1 MKRPLERITITAL
14 AIAGALT
21 YLAAGPACAHTYPD
35 RMIKIVVPFTPGGPV
50 DLVAR
55 LVAQRMGPALGQ
67 NVVIENRPGGAG
79 VIGAK
84 TVANAEPDGY
94 TLLFGNVSTLAV
106 IPAVTRNRDYDPA
119 RHFAPV
125 AKVSDSPELLV
136 VDPALP
142 VYSVSEFIAYAK
154 AHPGTLN
161 YGSSGYG
168 NATHLSAEWFKS
180 KTGVDIVHV
189 PYKGLSDTLTGLIG
203 GQVIMAFG
211 AIEGVLPLVQQG
223 KLRPLAVTTANR
235 FPLVPDLPTMIE
247 SGVAGFMV
255 TSFEGV
261 VAPAG
266 TSPAIVARLNAAINE
281 SVASAELQA
290 RFAQLGL
297 QPSTGTPEG
306 FAAFF
311 AAENRKWA
319 AIVADARIGAE

>member
-1 MKRPLERITITAL
+1 MMV
-14 AIAGALT
+14 AIPAILGALV
-21 YLAAGPACAHTYPD
+21 YAAAGPVSAQTYPD

-55 LVAQRMGPALGQ
+55 LVAQRMAPALGQ
-67 NVVIENRPGGAG
+67 SVVIENRPGGAG

-94 TLLFGNVSTLAV
+94 TLLFGNISTLAV
-106 IPAVTRNRDYDPA
+106 LPAVTRNRDYDPVTN
-119 RHFAPV
+119 FVPV

-142 VYSVSEFIAYAK
+142 ARTVGELIAYAK

-161 YGSSGYG
+161 YGSAGYG
-168 NATHLSAEWFKS
+168 NATHLAAEWFKL
-180 KTGVDIVHV
+180 KTGVDIGHV
-189 PYKGLSDTLTGLIG
+189 PDKGLSDALTGLVG

-211 AIEGVLPLVQQG
+211 AIEGMLPLVQQG
-223 KLRPLAVTTANR
+223 KLRPLAVTTTNR
-235 FPLVPDLPTMIE
+235 FPLIPDVPTMIE
-247 SGVAGFMV
+247 SGVDGFMV

-266 TSPAIVARLNAAINE
+266 TPPAIVARLNAAINE
-281 SVASAELQA
+281 SVASAELRA
-290 RFAQLGL
+290 RFAQLGI
-297 QPSTGTPEG
+297 QPNTGTPQE

>member
-1 MKRPLERITITAL
+1 MKRLGGSIAAL
-14 AIAGALT
+14 GVLGALVGIAAAPAGAQN
-21 YLAAGPACAHTYPD
+21 YPD
-35 RMIKIVVPFTPGGPV
+35 RTIKIVVPFTPGGPV

-55 LVAQRMGPALGQ
+55 LVAQRMAPALGQ
-67 NVVIENRPGGAG
+67 GVVIENRPGGAG

-84 TVANAEPDGY
+84 AVAGAEPDGY

-119 RHFAPV
+119 RSFVPV

-136 VDPALP
+136 IDPALP
-142 VYSVSEFIAYAK
+142 ARTVGELIAYAK

-189 PYKGLSDTLTGLIG
+189 PYKGLSDALTGLIG

-211 AIEGVLPLVQQG
+211 AIEGVLPMVQQG
-223 KLRPLAVTTANR
+223 RLRPLAVTTAKR
-235 FPLVPDLPTMIE
+235 FPMLPDLPTMME
-247 SGVAGFMV
+247 SGIDGFMV

-266 TSPAIVARLNAAINE
+266 TPPAIVARLNAAIND
-281 SVASAELQA
+281 SVASADLQA
-290 RFAQLGL
+290 RFAQLGI
-297 QPSTGTPEG
+297 QPNTGSPQE

-311 AAENRKWA
+311 ASENRKWA

>member
-1 MKRPLERITITAL
+1 MNITAL
-14 AIAGALT
+14 AILGALT
-21 YLAAGPACAHTYPD
+21 YLAAAPASGQTYPD

-55 LVAQRMGPALGQ
+55 LVAQRMAPVLGQ
-67 NVVIENRPGGAG
+67 SVVIENRPGGAG

-119 RHFAPV
+119 RSFVPV

-136 VDPALP
+136 VDPGLP
-142 VYSVSEFIAYAK
+142 VRSVNELIAYAK

-180 KTGVDIVHV
+180 KTRVDIVHV

-203 GQVIMAFG
+203 RQVIMAFG

-223 KLRPLAVTTANR
+223 RLRPLAVTTPNR
-235 FPLVPDLPTMIE
+235 FPLVPELPTMIE

-281 SVASAELQA
+281 TVASAELQV

-297 QPSTGTPEG
+297 QPSTGTPEE

-319 AIVADARIGAE
+319 AIVADARIGTE

>member
-1 MKRPLERITITAL
+1 MVATL
-14 AIAGALT
+14 AVLGTFAWV
-21 YLAAGPACAHTYPD
+21 AAGPAGAQTYPD

-55 LVAQRMGPALGQ
+55 LVAQHMAPALGQ
-67 NVVIENRPGGAG
+67 SVVIENRPGGGG

-84 TVANAEPDGY
+84 TVASAEPDGY

-119 RHFAPV
+119 RNFVPV

-142 VYSVSEFIAYAK
+142 VHTVGELIAYAK
-154 AHPGTLN
+154 AHPGALN
-161 YGSSGYG
+161 FGSSGHG

-189 PYKGLSDTLTGLIG
+189 PYKGLSDVVTGLIG
-203 GQVIMAFG
+203 GQVAMAFG
-211 AIEGVLPLVQQG
+211 AIEGVLAMVQQG
-223 KLRPLAVTTANR
+223 KLRPLAVTTAHR
-235 FPLVPDLPTMIE
+235 FPLVPDLPTMME
-247 SGVAGFMV
+247 SGVDGFMV

-266 TSPAIVARLNAAINE
+266 TPAAIVARLNAAINE
-281 SVASAELQA
+281 SVASADLQA
-290 RFAQLGL
+290 RFAQLGI
-297 QPSTGTPEG
+297 QPNTGTPQE

-319 AIVADARIGAE
+319 AIVADAHVGAE